1 MLPGLFLV
9 PVLAA
14 VPGGAQ
20 EAPVAAASSRAPQV
34 LPLHLEAMDLR
45 LEHHATFEPREI
57 LDPRYERE
65 MRLALWNDPQGRLA
79 WNLAAELSMTGRTG
93 LVHGGHM
100 LGVGLGTTPLGDG
113 RPPADRLHHGEHS
126 WKERSGMERFQAGA
140 RAAMAT
146 GFLWMLLS
154 LLQ

>member
-14 VPGGAQ
+14 VPGGAR
-20 EAPVAAASSRAPQV
+20 EAPAVEAPSRGPQV

-45 LEHHATFEPREI
+45 LEHHAAFEPREI

-65 MRLALWNDPQGRLA
+65 VRLALWNDPRGRPA

-100 LGVGLGTTPLGDG
+100 PGVGLGTTPLGDG
-113 RPPADRLHHGEHS
+113 RSPTSRLHHGERS
-126 WKERSGMERFQAGA
+126 WRERLAMERFQVGA
-140 RAAMAT
+140 WAAMAA